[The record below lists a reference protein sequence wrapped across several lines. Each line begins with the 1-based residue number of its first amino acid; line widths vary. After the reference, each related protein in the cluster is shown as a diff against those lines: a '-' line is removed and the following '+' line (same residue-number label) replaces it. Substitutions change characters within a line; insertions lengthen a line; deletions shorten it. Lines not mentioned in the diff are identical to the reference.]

1 MQPPLPPPCSA
12 SHPAV
17 AGAGTSDAELA
28 EELRNATRRP
38 PSQTRQEAHP
48 TAVLM
53 ARHWQSVHDYAAIA
67 TPSAKAAA
75 LLATAAFSKGLEQL
89 RGSGALMPHGT
100 PRAPRPLLLVTARRI
115 ARTWALDDRVT
126 ALPDLQN
133 PASGRAVPAELFSP
147 AADRTLVT
155 RAFLALRETD
165 QCLLWHAEV
174 EGEAMSVPAGL
185 LTTDPGTAA
194 VQLEQARELL
204 RAGVLRGHLELAPD
218 GECRGYHRLIDVA
231 LRRRRTFLPD
241 VRAHLRACRH
251 CRSTVEQLDH
261 HGDRRGLLLAEGLL
275 GKAARPYVDSRP
287 ARRATA
293 VWAPTASR
301 AVRFALLGAGR
312 AKRAEHTG
320 TPTPNGTYHL
330 ADPGGPGSPGDPL
343 NLFRPGPGPGRSARR
358 RSAQRGRSTLVTGMG
373 LSVGLLLAATAV
385 SRPWA
390 DDGAKTTTGWG
401 TVPSAVSA
409 PGSIPVTD
417 PASPLNLRLRHLAS
431 GLCLDVRD
439 RQPTAGAELVMAVCT
454 KAASTQTWTYG
465 DDDLLRSAAAPGL
478 CLDSRQLD
486 GVPELS
492 PCTSHSN
499 GPDNPASPGNAGGA
513 GDATPGVDL
522 RHDLTVRGHLLPGW
536 SEGSTL
542 VPSAPD
548 VGAVTVVKVR
558 NRTPEQLW
566 RAEDA
571 TAAAASGGGPGSP
584 GEQPPAADGTTVRA
598 LAPPSRAPGG
608 RGAPALIQ
616 PRP

>member
-1 MQPPLPPPCSA
+1 MQQPPLPPPRPA
-12 SHPAV
+12 SRSAV

-28 EELRNATRRP
+28 EELRNATRQP
-38 PSQTRQEAHP
+38 PSEARQEAHP

-53 ARHWQSVHDYAAIA
+53 ARHWQSVHDYASIA
-67 TPSAKAAA
+67 TPSTKAAS

-89 RGSGALMPHGT
+89 RRPGARIPNGT
-100 PRAPRPLLLVTARRI
+100 PTAPRPLLLVTARRI

-133 PASGRAVPAELFSP
+133 PESGRAVPAELFSP
-147 AADRTLVT
+147 AADRTLVA

-174 EGEAMSVPAGL
+174 EGEAISVPAGL
-185 LTTDPGTAA
+185 LAMDPGTAA
-194 VQLEQARELL
+194 VQLEQGRELL
-204 RAGVLRGHLELAPD
+204 RAGVLRSHLELAPD

-261 HGDRRGLLLAEGLL
+261 RGDRRGLLLAESLL
-275 GKAARPYVDSRP
+275 GRAARPYVDSRP
-287 ARRATA
+287 ARRAA
-293 VWAPTASR
+293 DPGIPTPSR
-301 AVRFALLGAGR
+301 AVRGAR
-312 AKRAEHTG
+312 RHKRAESTG
-320 TPTPNGTYHL
+320 PPASNGAY
-330 ADPGGPGSPGDPL
+330 DPGGPSSPIAPVSL
-343 NLFRPGPGPGRSARR
+343 TGPGRSARR
-358 RSAQRGRSTLVTGMG
+358 RRARRSRASLVTGFG
-373 LSVGLLLAATAV
+373 LGVGLLLVATAV

-390 DDGAKTTTGWG
+390 DEGSRANAGPG
-401 TVPSAVSA
+401 TWPSSVSA

-417 PASPLNLRLRHLAS
+417 PAPPLNVRLRHIAS

-439 RQPTAGAELVMAVCT
+439 RVPTAGAELVMAVCT
-454 KAASTQTWTYG
+454 KSAATQTWTYG
-465 DDDLLRSAAAPGL
+465 DDDLLRSASAPGL

-486 GVPELS
+486 AVPELS
-492 PCTSHSN
+492 PCAGHSIS
-499 GPDNPASPGNAGGA
+499 PSNPGSPEASGTGGK
-513 GDATPGVDL
+513 TPGVDL

-536 SEGSTL
+536 SAGLAL

-558 NRTPEQLW
+558 NGTPEQRW

-571 TAAAASGGGPGSP
+571 TSAAARGGRLGEPLPGV
-584 GEQPPAADGTTVRA
+584 DGTTARA
-598 LAPPSRAPGG
+598 LAPPSRTH
-608 RGAPALIQ
+608 
-616 PRP
+616 